1 MLPTICYLL
10 FPRFISRSSKM
21 IGIAAIFGRNFQV
34 GRQLPTFPE
43 LFGPAAECIDAGDQ
57 GLVFQSK
64 QLIITG
70 DYCMVKPSFAR
81 SQYCIDDIV
90 YRRHPFGP
98 MTSRANSKECSSFE
112 VHKETVRNMI
122 GSALQ
127 FVRAGMYASE
137 GIFSSYCAFE
147 TGHLASTIKFL
158 VS

>member
-1 MLPTICYLL
+1 
-10 FPRFISRSSKM
+10 M

-43 LFGPAAECIDAGDQ
+43 LFGSAAECIDAGDQ

-98 MTSRANSKECSSFE
+98 MTSRANSQKLVQQNTGAILMSHTTLRHKECRE
-112 VHKETVRNMI
+112 QNVHLLK
-122 GSALQ
+122 
-127 FVRAGMYASE
+127 
-137 GIFSSYCAFE
+137 C
-147 TGHLASTIKFL
+147 IKKQ
-158 VS
+158 